1 MNPSTA
7 PTVAAASARERRIEL
22 LADCYDD
29 PDLFNTAFLHRPD
42 YWPRQADAADSVARY
57 RDTVI
62 YSGNAIGKDYLVAGL
77 ILWWLF
83 TRKNSL
89 VVVIGPSQRQLGSV
103 TFKEV
108 RRALKAMP
116 WPTRAKVTASV
127 SATPQLVDL
136 GDGWMALGYAT
147 DSVERASGQHA
158 GQLLVI
164 VEEASGVAPE
174 VWEAI
179 DGLKATKLL
188 AIGNPIRPV
197 GRFVDLIHQGERDQR
212 DGVPDAARV
221 NAIQIASTESPHA

>member
-1 MNPSTA
+1 MTPNNAPSNA
-7 PTVAAASARERRIEL
+7 RPTSRERRVKL
-22 LADCYDD
+22 LADCYHD
-29 PDLFNTAFLHRPD
+29 PDLFNTVFLQRPD
-42 YWPRQADAADSVARY
+42 YWDRQREAADSVARY
-57 RDTVI
+57 RDTVV
-62 YSGNAIGKDYLVAGL
+62 YSGNAVGKDYLVAGL

-116 WPTRAKVTASV
+116 WPTRAKVTSSV
-127 SATPQLVDL
+127 GATPQLVTL
-136 GDGWMALGYAT
+136 GEGWMALGYAT

-179 DGLKATKLL
+179 G
-188 AIGNPIRPV
+188 
-197 GRFVDLIHQGERDQR
+197 
-212 DGVPDAARV
+212 
-221 NAIQIASTESPHA
+221 